1 MLDLYDE
8 FKALISALALRKID
22 YALCGGL
29 AMAVHGIQRATIDI
43 DLLIL
48 AADLNKAKVVARD
61 LGFTA
66 DALPMTFSGKA
77 IEIHRTSKIDPD
89 SGDVLMIDFLL
100 VTPQVMNAWK
110 TKTEVEWEN
119 GKLWVVSR
127 KGLIE
132 LKSLRGNNQD
142 IEDIERLKEGF
153 HES

>member
-8 FKALISALALRKID
+8 FKALISALTLRKID

-29 AMAVHGIQRATIDI
+29 AMAVHGVQRATVDI

-48 AADLNKAKVVARD
+48 AAVLDDAKGVVRD

-66 DALPMTFSGKA
+66 EALPMTFSGKA

-100 VTPQVMNAWK
+100 VTPQIMNAWRSR
-110 TKTEVEWEN
+110 TEVEWEN

-127 KGLIE
+127 EGLIA
-132 LKSLRGNNQD
+132 LKSLRGSNQD
-142 IEDIERLKEGF
+142 LDDIERLKEGQP
-153 HES
+153 

>member
-1 MLDLYDE
+1 LLDLYDE
-8 FKALISALALRKID
+8 FKALISALTLRKID

-29 AMAVHGIQRATIDI
+29 AMAVHGVQRATVDI

-48 AADLNKAKVVARD
+48 AAVLDDAKGVVRD

-66 DALPMTFSGKA
+66 EALPMTFSGKA

-100 VTPQVMNAWK
+100 VTPQIMNAWRSR
-110 TKTEVEWEN
+110 TEVEWEN

-127 KGLIE
+127 EGLIA
-132 LKSLRGNNQD
+132 LKSLRGSNQD
-142 IEDIERLKEGF
+142 LDDIERLKEGQP
-153 HES
+153 